1 MRFLTA
7 GESHGQALTTII
19 EGMPAGMAIDVEA
32 INHELWRRQQGYGR
46 GNRMKIESDRVNV
59 LSGVRHGYTL
69 GSPITLQLLNKD
81 YDNWQSVMGIE
92 PVSDMEKKKRRVT
105 KPRPGHADLAGGMKY
120 QHADLRNVLERSSAR
135 ETAMRVAVGAI
146 AKQFLS
152 QLNIEVLSHVVAIG
166 PVMATYPKDL
176 GVSDIKKAQMS
187 PVFCVDEQASTEMM
201 HVIDEAKQVGDTLG
215 GKIEIKVYGVP
226 AGIGSYVHWD
236 RKLDGQ
242 LAGAL
247 MSINAFKGVEFGDGF
262 LLAHQPGSQVMDEI
276 YWDEANGFYRGSNHL
291 GGLEGGMTNGMPLTI
306 KTVMKPIPT
315 LYRPLNSVDIETKD
329 AYKATVER
337 SDACAVPAASVV
349 AESVVATVLAQAIL
363 SQYSNDTMTQVKKA
377 MEEANVRHHHYL
389 KKE

>member
-46 GNRMKIESDRVNV
+46 GDRMKIESDRVNV

-187 PVFCVDEQASTEMM
+187 PVFCVDEQASNEMM
-201 HVIDEAKQVGDTLG
+201 HIIDEAKQAGDTLG

-291 GGLEGGMTNGMPLTI
+291 GGFEGGMTNGMPLTI

-349 AESVVATVLAQAIL
+349 AEGVVATVLAQAIL
-363 SQYSNDTMTQVKKA
+363 SQYSNDTMAQVKKA

>member
-92 PVSDMEKKKRRVT
+92 PVSDMKKKKRRVT

-176 GVSDIKKAQMS
+176 GVSDINKAQMS

-315 LYRPLNSVDIETKD
+315 LYRPLNSVDIETKE

-349 AESVVATVLAQAIL
+349 AEGVVATVLAQAIL
-363 SQYSNDTMTQVKKA
+363 SQYSNDTMAQVKKA

>member
-92 PVSDMEKKKRRVT
+92 PISDMEKKKRRVT

-187 PVFCVDEQASTEMM
+187 PVFCVDEQASNEMM
-201 HVIDEAKQVGDTLG
+201 HIIDEAKQAGDTLG

-236 RKLDGQ
+236 RKLEGQ

-291 GGLEGGMTNGMPLTI
+291 GGFEGGMTNGMPLTI

-349 AESVVATVLAQAIL
+349 AEGVVATVLAQAIL
-363 SQYSNDTMTQVKKA
+363 SQYSNDTMAQVKKA

>member
-176 GVSDIKKAQMS
+176 GVSDINKAQMS

-262 LLAHQPGSQVMDEI
+262 LVAHQPGSQVMDEI

-315 LYRPLNSVDIETKD
+315 LYRPLNSVDIETKE

-349 AESVVATVLAQAIL
+349 AEGVVATVLAQAIL
-363 SQYSNDTMTQVKKA
+363 SQYSNDTMAQVKKA

>member
-92 PVSDMEKKKRRVT
+92 PVSDMKKKKRRVT

-176 GVSDIKKAQMS
+176 GVSDINKAQMS

-262 LLAHQPGSQVMDEI
+262 LVAHQPGSQVMDEI

-315 LYRPLNSVDIETKD
+315 LYRPLNSVDIETKE

-349 AESVVATVLAQAIL
+349 AEGVVATVLAQAIL
-363 SQYSNDTMTQVKKA
+363 SQYSNDTMAQVKKA

>member
-92 PVSDMEKKKRRVT
+92 PVSDMKKKKRRVT

-152 QLNIEVLSHVVAIG
+152 QVNIEVLSHVVAIG

-201 HVIDEAKQVGDTLG
+201 HVIDEAKQAGDTLG

-291 GGLEGGMTNGMPLTI
+291 GGLEGGMTNGMPLII

-315 LYRPLNSVDIETKD
+315 LYRPLNSVDIETKE

-349 AESVVATVLAQAIL
+349 AEGVVATVLAQAIL
-363 SQYSNDTMTQVKKA
+363 SQYSNDTMAQVKKA

>member
-92 PVSDMEKKKRRVT
+92 PVSEMEKKKRRVT

-315 LYRPLNSVDIETKD
+315 LYRPLNSVDIETKE

-363 SQYSNDTMTQVKKA
+363 SQYSNDTMTQVKRA

>member
-1 MRFLTA
+1 M
-7 GESHGQALTTII
+7 
-19 EGMPAGMAIDVEA
+19 
-32 INHELWRRQQGYGR
+32 
-46 GNRMKIESDRVNV
+46 
-59 LSGVRHGYTL
+59 
-69 GSPITLQLLNKD
+69 
-81 YDNWQSVMGIE
+81 
-92 PVSDMEKKKRRVT
+92 
-105 KPRPGHADLAGGMKY
+105 
-120 QHADLRNVLERSSAR
+120 
-135 ETAMRVAVGAI
+135 GAI

-176 GVSDIKKAQMS
+176 GVSDINKAQMS

-262 LLAHQPGSQVMDEI
+262 LVAHQPGSQVMDEI

-306 KTVMKPIPT
+306 
-315 LYRPLNSVDIETKD
+315 TK
-329 AYKATVER
+329 R
-337 SDACAVPAASVV
+337 S
-349 AESVVATVLAQAIL
+349 
-363 SQYSNDTMTQVKKA
+363 
-377 MEEANVRHHHYL
+377 
-389 KKE
+389 